1 MLGPDLLG
9 TALHLNSRPP
19 KFDSVE
25 VMGYTKSMKT
35 AVSIPDDLFDEAEV
49 LARELKTS
57 RSAIYARAL
66 AAFIDTHDPDR
77 VTEAMNKV
85 VDAVKP
91 ERDPFVAAAARRVLD
106 SVEW

>member
-1 MLGPDLLG
+1 
-9 TALHLNSRPP
+9 
-19 KFDSVE
+19 
-25 VMGYTKSMKT
+25 MKT

-66 AAFIDTHDPDR
+66 AAFIDDHDPDR

-85 VDAVKP
+85 IDAIQPKT
-91 ERDPFVAAAARRVLD
+91 DDFVAAAARRVLD
-106 SVEW
+106 KVEW

>member
-1 MLGPDLLG
+1 M
-9 TALHLNSRPP
+9 S
-19 KFDSVE
+19 
-25 VMGYTKSMKT
+25 YTNGMKT

-66 AAFIDTHDPDR
+66 AAFIDDHDPDR

-85 VDAVKP
+85 IDAIQPKT
-91 ERDPFVAAAARRVLD
+91 DDFVAAAARRVLD
-106 SVEW
+106 KVEW